1 MLIWLIRHGC
11 TELTEARKYQGV
23 LDTPLSE
30 EGRRTLKQAA
40 FSPALVYTSGLKR
53 TQETAAV
60 LFPSAKQIPIPELG
74 EMNFGLFEGRRADEM
89 TEDPAYRAWVD
100 GFCLG
105 RCPDG
110 EDRASFSDRICTA
123 FSALVDKA
131 RAAGE
136 EQLVVVAHA
145 GTQMAVLERW
155 GRPGRDYYAGAAKPG
170 AGYVLSS
177 ELWPEALEITEEIG
191 FTK

>member
-1 MLIWLIRHGC
+1 MLICLIRHGY
-11 TELTEARKYQGV
+11 TELTEARRYQGV

-30 EGRRTLKQAA
+30 KGHRALKQAV

-53 TQETAAV
+53 TQETASV
-60 LFPSAKQIPIPELG
+60 LFPAAKQIPIPGLA
-74 EMNFGLFEGRRADEM
+74 EMDFGVFEGRSADEM
-89 TEDPAYRAWVD
+89 AEDPAYRAWVE
-100 GFCLG
+100 GFCTG
-105 RCPDG
+105 RCPGG
-110 EDRASFSDRICTA
+110 EDRASFSKRVCTS
-123 FSALVDKA
+123 FSALVETA
-131 RAAGE
+131 LAAGE

-155 GRPGRDYYAGAAKPG
+155 GRPRRDYYAGAAKPG

-177 ELWPEALEITEEIG
+177 ELWPEALVITEEIG